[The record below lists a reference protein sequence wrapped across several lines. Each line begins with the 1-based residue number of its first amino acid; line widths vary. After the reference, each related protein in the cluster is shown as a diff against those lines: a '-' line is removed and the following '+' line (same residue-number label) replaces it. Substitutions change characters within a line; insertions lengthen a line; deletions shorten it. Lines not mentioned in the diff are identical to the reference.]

1 MMMSVSL
8 ICALAPA
15 SDLQAIAHFGKV
27 RCCRSPARQDIKGET
42 AMKLEGKVA
51 AITGGTAGLGR
62 GIAEAFLAE
71 GAKVAL
77 FARNAEKGAR
87 VIEELHVGRQG
98 GERAIFVAGDVMQQA
113 DVEGFIDQTIDHF
126 GTLDILVNN
135 AGGAGD
141 LQPLVQ
147 LSDEAFDEAMK
158 WNVYSTFWACRRALP
173 EMLKKGDGRIINM
186 SSMEGKHGKPVFTA
200 YTAAKHAVNGLT
212 KSLAREV
219 GEAGVTVNS
228 ICPGLVV
235 TDIIKNNGPATAE
248 AMGMEFD
255 EMIAMFA
262 SEAAIKRPNTV
273 EEIAAMALLLASK
286 EGAGI
291 TGAML
296 SVDGG
301 TAQY

>member
-1 MMMSVSL
+1 
-8 ICALAPA
+8 
-15 SDLQAIAHFGKV
+15 
-27 RCCRSPARQDIKGET
+27 
-42 AMKLEGKVA
+42 MKLEGKIA

-71 GAKVAL
+71 GARVAL
-77 FARNAEKGAR
+77 FARNPEKGAS
-87 VIEELHVGRQG
+87 VVEELG
-98 GERAIFVAGDVMQQA
+98 GSEKALFVAGDVMNQF
-113 DVEGFIDQTIDHF
+113 DVERFIDKVIETF
-126 GTLDILVNN
+126 GTIDILVNN

-141 LQPLVQ
+141 LQPMHM

-158 WNVYSTFWACRRALP
+158 WNVYSTFWATRRALP
-173 EMLKKGDGRIINM
+173 TLLEKGEGRVINM

-219 GEAGVTVNS
+219 GEAGITVNS

-235 TDIIKNNGPATAE
+235 TDIIKNNGPATAK

-255 EMIAMFA
+255 EMINMFA
-262 SEAAIKRPNTV
+262 QEAAIKRPNTV
-273 EEIAAMALLLASK
+273 EEVAAVALLLASK

-291 TGAML
+291 TGAAI

>member
-1 MMMSVSL
+1 
-8 ICALAPA
+8 
-15 SDLQAIAHFGKV
+15 
-27 RCCRSPARQDIKGET
+27 
-42 AMKLEGKVA
+42 MKLEGKVA

-62 GIAEAFLAE
+62 GIAEAFLRE

-77 FARNAEKGAR
+77 FARNPEKGAR

-98 GERAIFVAGDVMQQA
+98 VERAIFVAGNVMEQSN
-113 DVEGFIDQTIDHF
+113 VEGFIDTAVETF
-126 GTLDILVNN
+126 GRLDILVNN

-141 LQPLVQ
+141 LQPMVN

-158 WNVYSTFWACRRALP
+158 WNVYSTFWATRRALP
-173 EMLKKGDGRIINM
+173 HMLAKKWGRVINI
-186 SSMEGKHGKPVFTA
+186 SSMEGKHGKPIFTA

-219 GEAGVTVNS
+219 GTEGITVNA

-235 TDIIKNNGPATAE
+235 TDIIKNNGPETAK

-255 EMIAMFA
+255 EMITMFA
-262 SEAAIKRPNTV
+262 QEAAIKRPNTV
-273 EEIAAMALLLASK
+273 EEIAAMALLLASP

>member
-1 MMMSVSL
+1 MKR
-8 ICALAPA
+8 A
-15 SDLQAIAHFGKV
+15 
-27 RCCRSPARQDIKGET
+27 E
-42 AMKLEGKVA
+42 KLEGKIA
-51 AITGGTAGLGR
+51 AITGGTAGIGR
-62 GIAEAFLAE
+62 GIAEAYLAE

-77 FARNAEKGAR
+77 FARNPDKGAK
-87 VIEELHVGRQG
+87 VVGELG
-98 GERAIFVAGDVMQQA
+98 GHDRAFFVAGDVMQQA
-113 DVEGFIDQTIDHF
+113 DVEGFIDQTLDHF

-141 LQPLVQ
+141 LQPLVN
-147 LSDEAFDEAMK
+147 LSDQAFDEAMK

-173 EMLKKGDGRIINM
+173 TMLEKGDGRIINM
-186 SSMEGKHGKPVFTA
+186 SSMEGKHGKAIFTA

-235 TDIIKNNGPATAE
+235 TDIIRNNGPETAK

-255 EMIAMFA
+255 EMITMFA
-262 SEAAIKRPNTV
+262 QEAAIKRPNTV
-273 EEIAAMALLLASK
+273 EEIAAVALLLASK

-291 TGAML
+291 TGAMF

-301 TAQY
+301 TAQF

>member
-1 MMMSVSL
+1 
-8 ICALAPA
+8 
-15 SDLQAIAHFGKV
+15 
-27 RCCRSPARQDIKGET
+27 
-42 AMKLEGKVA
+42 MKLEGKVA

-62 GIAEAFLAE
+62 GIAEKFMAE

-77 FARNAEKGAR
+77 FARNREKGER
-87 VIEELHVGRQG
+87 VIEELRVGRQG
-98 GERAIFVAGDVMQQA
+98 ADRAIFVAGDVMKQK
-113 DVEGFIDQTIDHF
+113 DIEFFIDTTIDEF
-126 GTLDILVNN
+126 GTIDILVNN

-141 LQPLVQ
+141 LQPMVA

-158 WNVYSTFWACRRALP
+158 WNVYSTFWATRRALP
-173 EMLKKGDGRIINM
+173 EMIRKNNGRVINM

-219 GEAGVTVNS
+219 GENGITVNS

-235 TDIIKNNGPATAE
+235 TDIIKNNGPETAK

-255 EMIAMFA
+255 EMITMFA
-262 SEAAIKRPNTV
+262 QEAAIKRPNTV
-273 EEIAAMALLLASK
+273 EEIAAMALLLASP